1 MERVEVLTKINELG
15 KEIFDDEMI
24 VIEDITSAED
34 IDGWDSLT
42 HLELIEALENEYKV
56 KFTMEEILGSVNVGK
71 LVDAILNR
79 YKNDSI

>member
-1 MERVEVLTKINELG
+1 MEREEVLAKINELG
-15 KEIFDDEMI
+15 KEIFDNDTV

-71 LVDAILNR
+71 LVDAILER
-79 YKNDSI
+79 YNK